1 MMTSSNGDIFRVT
14 GHLCGEVTGEF
25 PIQRPVR
32 RSFDGFFY
40 LPLNK
45 RLSEQ
50 LWGWW
55 LRRHRVHYDVVVMIE
70 IYIINSSLCSLL
82 LITWR
87 CYIRW
92 DIYREISL
100 SIEAARLALLNHRI
114 AVKNWQSQQ
123 YRRST
128 KFQSD
133 STILKHKPRGCVIW

>member
-32 RSFDGFFY
+32 RSFDGFFIC
-40 LPLNK
+40 
-45 RLSEQ
+45 
-50 LWGWW
+50 LWINGWVNNCEVGD